1 MNREAAG
8 PRASWVDLG
17 GLRLHV
23 RESGPADAEPLLLVH
38 GWPQHSGCWQRVADQ
53 LGDRYR
59 CVMPDLRGFGLSDAP
74 PGGYDKRQLGDDLV
88 VLLDALELP
97 RVGYVGHDWGGFIG
111 FELALRAPERF
122 TGLLALS
129 IPHPWPS
136 WHDRLHPLRLAAF
149 AYQLPL
155 SMPLLGQGLMRRGL
169 ARRILAHAAPNGTF
183 GERELGSYDRSMS
196 GERARV
202 TVAIYRTFLLREL
215 PSLARR
221 GFDGRLEV
229 TTRLLVGEHDPIVHA
244 ADLRGY
250 EAHAEDMEVERVPGA
265 GHFLPDERPELVAAR
280 ARSLFRGQHEPAPGR
295 TTVPSG

>member
-111 FELALRAPERF
+111 FELALRARSGSPVYWRF
-122 TGLLALS
+122 
-129 IPHPWPS
+129 PS
-136 WHDRLHPLRLAAF
+136 RT
-149 AYQLPL
+149 
-155 SMPLLGQGLMRRGL
+155 RG
-169 ARRILAHAAPNGTF
+169 H
-183 GERELGSYDRSMS
+183 
-196 GERARV
+196 
-202 TVAIYRTFLLREL
+202 
-215 PSLARR
+215 R
-221 GFDGRLEV
+221 GMTASTPCAWRHSH
-229 TTRLLVGEHDPIVHA
+229 T
-244 ADLRGY
+244 
-250 EAHAEDMEVERVPGA
+250 
-265 GHFLPDERPELVAAR
+265 
-280 ARSLFRGQHEPAPGR
+280 SFR
-295 TTVPSG
+295 